1 MRRKLIF
8 GAVALVLAIAVLVV
22 TSGTADTTTSLSVR
36 ITLDKTTV
44 PAGTRLRGVAYIT
57 NSSNRS
63 VLVPSCTKGGLLAVG
78 IQNKTIPWQLAIAG
92 VGCTMNYHV
101 PPGTMRIAFEA
112 FTTYDSCVRQASNAV
127 GSEPLCVDQRPPPLP
142 KGKYYTVVGMLG
154 LPPGTT
160 LSSPLTVNLT

>member
-1 MRRKLIF
+1 MLIF
-8 GAVALVLAIAVLVV
+8 GAVAVVLVIGVLVV
-22 TSGTADTTTSLSVR
+22 TSGTADTRSSLSVR

-44 PAGTRLRGVAYIT
+44 RAGTYLHGVAYIT
-57 NSSNRS
+57 NSSNQS
-63 VLVPSCTKGGLLAVG
+63 LLVPSCNKGGLLAVG
-78 IQNKTIPWQLAIAG
+78 IQNKAIPWQLAIAG
-92 VGCTMNYHV
+92 VGCITKYHV

-112 FTTYDSCVRQASNAV
+112 PTTYDSCAGNA
-127 GSEPLCVDQRPPPLP
+127 GDSISSEPLCVHRLPPPLP